1 MSETDVEVQRKG
13 LWLGMTLLFKVQ
25 SVSVKDFKPCSST
38 VSNSIIEAE
47 CLPGCSNVSGFHFN
61 LQLVFAPLSEKV
73 IFCQIRRTFLTSLSA
88 FLYPSANLK
97 KNLIQS

>member
-25 SVSVKDFKPCSST
+25 SVLVRGFSPNIST
-38 VSNSIIEAE
+38 VSKSVKQAE
-47 CLPGCSNVSGFHFN
+47 CLPGCSSVSGFHFN

-73 IFCQIRRTFLTSLSA
+73 IFCQTRRTFLTSLSA